1 VRAAA
6 ASAIFSLPGASS
18 EVPPPHM
25 RTRKRQDHE
34 PVITRNGGA
43 GARAVKSAMLGSV
56 AVTFLAACGEDDL
69 ARCVDRTTSELV
81 DVSRC
86 DAEAADGYGG
96 RYYWNFGG
104 SSDTNIGSRV
114 SGGDNIDPADQ
125 AAISQRGGFGAN
137 QPTSGTGVRELAS
150 TAAEEEDGDRKK
162 SSGSSGKSSG
172 G

>member
-1 VRAAA
+1 
-6 ASAIFSLPGASS
+6 
-18 EVPPPHM
+18 M
-25 RTRKRQDHE
+25 MTRKRPLQQ
-34 PVITRNGGA
+34 PVVPRDGGA
-43 GARAVKSAMLGSV
+43 GSRAVKSAMLGSV

-86 DAEAADGYGG
+86 DSEAADGYGG

-104 SSDTNIGSRV
+104 SSDTNIGSKV

-137 QPTSGTGVRELAS
+137 QPTSGTGVRELAA
-150 TAAEEEDGDRKK
+150 TGGEEDGDKKK